1 MALVYIVEDDKD
13 IREIESFAL
22 KNSGYRVEE
31 FSSAEEFY
39 KKLKE
44 KKPDLV
50 LLDIMLPDEDGL
62 AIVKKLRSTQ
72 DTKKLPIIMVTAKG
86 TELDIVKGF
95 DIGADD
101 YLTKPFDVMEL
112 ISRVKALIRRSSDLN
127 GDKQLRLGEICIDD
141 DKHAVY
147 VQGEPC
153 ELTFKEYELL
163 HLLMKNAG
171 IVVSRDVIMERVWG
185 SNFEG
190 ESRTLDMHIKT
201 LRHKLGSC
209 KSNLKTIRNVGY
221 MME

>member
-44 KKPDLV
+44 KKPDLI
-50 LLDIMLPDEDGL
+50 LLDVMLPDEDGL

-86 TELDIVKGF
+86 TELDIGKGF

-101 YLTKPFDVMEL
+101 FNKASEL
-112 ISRVKALIRRSSDLN
+112 MLN
-127 GDKQLRLGEICIDD
+127 RIIGL
-141 DKHAVY
+141 
-147 VQGEPC
+147 
-153 ELTFKEYELL
+153 
-163 HLLMKNAG
+163 
-171 IVVSRDVIMERVWG
+171 
-185 SNFEG
+185 EG
-190 ESRTLDMHIKT
+190 K
-201 LRHKLGSC
+201 
-209 KSNLKTIRNVGY
+209 
-221 MME
+221 

>member
-44 KKPDLV
+44 KKPDLI
-50 LLDIMLPDEDGL
+50 LLDVMLPDEDGL

-95 DIGADD
+95 DMGADD
-101 YLTKPFDVMEL
+101 YLTKPFGVMEL
-112 ISRVKALIRRSSDLN
+112 ISRVKALIRRSTD
-127 GDKQLRLGEICIDD
+127 RR
-141 DKHAVY
+141 
-147 VQGEPC
+147 
-153 ELTFKEYELL
+153 KETSSWRYL
-163 HLLMKNAG
+163 H
-171 IVVSRDVIMERVWG
+171 
-185 SNFEG
+185 
-190 ESRTLDMHIKT
+190 
-201 LRHKLGSC
+201 
-209 KSNLKTIRNVGY
+209 
-221 MME
+221 